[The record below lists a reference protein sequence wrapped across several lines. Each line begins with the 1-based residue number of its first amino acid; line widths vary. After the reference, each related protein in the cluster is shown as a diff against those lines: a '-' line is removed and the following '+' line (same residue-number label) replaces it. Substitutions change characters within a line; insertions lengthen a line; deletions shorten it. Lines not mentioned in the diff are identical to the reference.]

1 MRSAHDHSGQSA
13 SGIGP
18 NPRRTLNRQDA
29 KAIKILNFWSRNQE
43 TRRRLV
49 GRQGCSSGTSFRP
62 ILPGLLGAL
71 AVQEFRI
78 EVSSPLHGRPR
89 QQSEPWR
96 SRRPRNLGAGT
107 GPLED
112 SFVPHRSRSGIP
124 AAKLP
129 RRQLA
134 SDALERGVVS
144 VSTQRVITPVAA
156 GRSNGWWTAQPSF
169 PRIRCHKRRPALV
182 LTTDPTQEAWKQ
194 LASREIPPAGYHR
207 SRIPRLGT
215 QTVNPA

>member
-107 GPLED
+107 GPKPATAGTRPNT
-112 SFVPHRSRSGIP
+112 SGYMSRPCPPTARSSRATPCWG
-124 AAKLP
+124 
-129 RRQLA
+129 Q
-134 SDALERGVVS
+134 G
-144 VSTQRVITPVAA
+144 QTPVR
-156 GRSNGWWTAQPSF
+156 GGIW
-169 PRIRCHKRRPALV
+169 
-182 LTTDPTQEAWKQ
+182 
-194 LASREIPPAGYHR
+194 ASRACGPTR
-207 SRIPRLGT
+207 
-215 QTVNPA
+215 N